1 MKFLIIL
8 FVLPAFLLFSNAAC
22 LTEEDV
28 ELRNFDFVNN
38 LLEQVYGGYKLKD
51 IINQRSYDLLVVN
64 KIDLMIMISF
74 VL

>member
-1 MKFLIIL
+1 MKFSIIFVLLLASL
-8 FVLPAFLLFSNAAC
+8 FVIDTAC
-22 LTEEDV
+22 LTVDDV

-64 KIDLMIMISF
+64 KF
-74 VL
+74 VY